1 MLFHFDWH
9 SEIVLVLYSFTF
21 LRIGYIS
28 SFLVLKEHELLQSVL
43 ERVNPQV
50 KLILIEL
57 HRIHCLYLLQYK
69 SKLIFVIA
77 TMLH

>member
-21 LRIGYIS
+21 WRIGDIS

-57 HRIHCLYLLQYK
+57 QRIHCLYLLQYK

>member
-28 SFLVLKEHELLQSVL
+28 SFLVLNEHELLQSVL

-50 KLILIEL
+50 NPILIEL
-57 HRIHCLYLLQYK
+57 QRIHRLYL
-69 SKLIFVIA
+69 
-77 TMLH
+77 

>member
-57 HRIHCLYLLQYK
+57 QRIHCLYLLQYK